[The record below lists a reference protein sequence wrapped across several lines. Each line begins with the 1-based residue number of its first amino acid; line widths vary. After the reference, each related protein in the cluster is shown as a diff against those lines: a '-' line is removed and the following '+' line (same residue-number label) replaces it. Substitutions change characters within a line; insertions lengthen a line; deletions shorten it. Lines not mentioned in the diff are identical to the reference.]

1 MTTQYVCRD
10 RRRRDLVAAATDGN
24 GQPFLNGIDFLEV
37 SAADQRT
44 LVVHFIQA
52 LPGQGGGVPAGP
64 PLTPGNFHIE
74 GGARIV
80 DVRVETVAATA
91 GRVIT
96 LTTNQ
101 AGDFSIYTLRLVTSP
116 VIDDVP
122 ASFDPLLSSVDFS
135 FKIHCESDFD
145 CGPRDECPPLSVPT
159 PYISYLAKDYASFR
173 QLALDRLAAIMPDWR
188 ERNQA
193 DLGVTLVELLAYV
206 GDQLSY
212 FQDAVAT
219 EAYLGTARRR
229 ASVRRHARL
238 VDYFMHDG
246 ANARAWLVFETQADR
261 GNAAAPAIPAS
272 TRVAAAATA
281 VDGGAIVFETL
292 HPLVTLRVARSAMAF
307 YTWGDMRCC
316 LPKGSTRATLEGAKA
331 LLGLAKGDVLVLE
344 EVLGAESG
352 LPEDADPTHRHAV
365 RLAEEPIERVDPLT
379 GTVLTDIAWHG
390 EDALPFPLCLN
401 EFDDGAGGVKRAA
414 TARGNVVLAD
424 HGATVRSEVPG
435 ADLRPA
441 IVEEGRPY
449 RPLLKGTGLTHAAPY
464 DHARAQAESVMAAL
478 RGAMRAVLPAI
489 TLRGEGETWRPH
501 RDLLGSDR
509 FAPDFVV
516 EMDDD
521 GGTRLRFGDDL
532 LGRRPSP
539 GTSFNA
545 TYRVG
550 NGRAGNVGAE
560 SLTQLLPPLGGVRV
574 RNPMPAE
581 GGVDPEPSR
590 EVKLYAPQAFR
601 RQERAVT
608 EADYAEVAQRHPEV
622 QRAAATRRWTG
633 SWYTMFV
640 TVDRRGGRPVDP
652 AFEDAMREFLESFR
666 MAGYDLEIDSPRYV
680 SLDIALT
687 VCLKPHVSRAVVKQ
701 ALLDAFSNRDLPD
714 GSRGFFHPDNLTF
727 GRPVYLSQVIARA
740 MDVPGVQSV
749 MSVDRF
755 QRYGEDPHG
764 EIDEGFVPLHRLEIA
779 RLDNDPSLQ
788 EHGRLAFVLDGGL

>member
-1 MTTQYVCRD
+1 VATQYACRD
-10 RRRRDLVAAATDGN
+10 RRRRDLVAVATDGN
-24 GQPFLNGIDFLEV
+24 GRPFLNGIDFLEV
-37 SAADQRT
+37 SPADQRT
-44 LVVHFIQA
+44 LAVHFVQN
-52 LPGQGGGVPAGP
+52 LPGQAGGVPAAP
-64 PLTPGNFHIE
+64 PLTPGNFRIE

-80 DVRVETVAATA
+80 DVRVETAAATA
-91 GRVIT
+91 GNVIT
-96 LTTNQ
+96 LTTSQ

-116 VIDDVP
+116 VVDDVP
-122 ASFDPLLSSVDFS
+122 AGFDPLLSSVEFS
-135 FKIHCESDFD
+135 FKVHCESDFD
-145 CGPRDECPPLSVPT
+145 CRPRVECPPPT
-159 PYISYLAKDYASFR
+159 LPAPYISYLAKDYASFR

-212 FQDAVAT
+212 FQDSVST

-246 ANARAWLVFETQADR
+246 ANARAWLVLETRADR

-272 TRVAAAATA
+272 TPVVAPEAAAA
-281 VDGGAIVFETL
+281 GGAVVFETL
-292 HPLVTLRVARSAMAF
+292 HPAVTLRVARNAMPF

-331 LLGLAKGDVLVLE
+331 LLGLTKGDVLVLE
-344 EVLGAESG
+344 EVLGGESG

-365 RLAEEPIERVDPLT
+365 RLSEEPIERVDPLT
-379 GTVLTDIAWHG
+379 GAVLTDIAWHG
-390 EDALPFPLCLN
+390 DDALPFPLCLH

-449 RPLLKGTGLTHAAPY
+449 RPLLKGVGLTHAAPY
-464 DHARAQAESVMAAL
+464 DHARARAQSAAAAMRAAL
-478 RGAMRAVLPAI
+478 RAALPAV

-521 GGTRLRFGDDL
+521 GRARLRFGDDL

-539 GTSFNA
+539 GTSFSA

-560 SLTQLLPPLGGVRV
+560 SLTQLVPPLDGVRV
-574 RNPMPAE
+574 RNPLPAE
-581 GGVDPEPSR
+581 GGVDPEPTR

-601 RQERAVT
+601 MQERAVT
-608 EADYAEVAQRHPEV
+608 EADYAEAAQRHPEV

-652 AFEDAMREFLESFR
+652 PFEEALREFLESFR

-680 SLDIALT
+680 SLDVALT
-687 VCLKPHVSRAVVKQ
+687 VCVEPHASRTVVKQ
-701 ALLDAFSNRDLPD
+701 ALLDAFGNRDLPD

-740 MDVPGVQSV
+740 RAVPGVASV
-749 MSVDRF
+749 MRVDRF

-764 EIDEGFVPLHRLEIA
+764 EIDAGFIPLHRLEIA
-779 RLDNDPSLQ
+779 RLDNDPSVP
-788 EHGRLAFVLDGGL
+788 EHGRLGFVLDGGL